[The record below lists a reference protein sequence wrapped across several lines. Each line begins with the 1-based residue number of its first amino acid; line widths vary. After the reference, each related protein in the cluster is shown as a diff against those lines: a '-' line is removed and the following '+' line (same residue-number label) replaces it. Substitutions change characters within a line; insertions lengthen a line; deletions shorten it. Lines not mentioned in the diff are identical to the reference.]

1 MDPSFLPLCEYIA
14 LVAENLTAIQKRCA
28 LRGYV
33 PTMRDVMVGDVQ
45 TLKDSILYKHRHD
58 IHDRGLWRKGACKG
72 YAGESVGGL
81 CEDIP

>member
-33 PTMRDVMVGDVQ
+33 PITKKLTGHASERTRSDVNLLLSAYG
-45 TLKDSILYKHRHD
+45 R
-58 IHDRGLWRKGACKG
+58 
-72 YAGESVGGL
+72 
-81 CEDIP
+81 